1 MVKFGLKKPKM
12 PSISVPKKK
21 GCSQRDK
28 LGTKNNLP
36 FWVFMAAVMSRAVY
50 QFDGLF
56 QHLIKSYFNNK
67 FILEQFMK
75 LKDKNEID
83 LYELIQSEKAQSGGQ
98 EKKLNIADVA
108 KIKIEA
114 GRAAKKAKRIVKLME
129 RVKDQ
134 TTFPKNS
141 AQYLATL
148 VNTTNDIAIDFTNEK
163 ILIPK
168 EGGKKNKAWNKDAH
182 NTVFTPLYTALP
194 EDYKE
199 MKVTDNDDLSFVYV
213 RTDHDMNCFVVY
225 HKPSKTLM
233 VTFRGTSSIKSS
245 IEDIK
250 AITTYVITPTN
261 IADDNKQ
268 NYGNMH
274 QGFLQQQIGSFHR
287 IVYAM
292 KMLVEKAHASGDP
305 KPTKDN
311 LKLFVFGH
319 SLGGANT
326 TVFSYFYQYWKV
338 QMSKVLQAP
347 YLNVPL
353 YVVSWGQ
360 PRVGTK
366 IFARDYFKLMVDP
379 KTMRPQSGGQE
390 ASNGKIHF
398 IRAKTDGDLIP
409 EVPKTVNLLK
419 KENAYFHVGEDVN
432 ISNQTPYQC
441 NSRIDKVTQQLHYKK
456 PLQCDHR
463 FSCSTAKGM
472 FAHTNAA
479 YISFMTILKAAGGG
493 FGATGLE
500 YVYNN
505 LNGTR
510 QEGKIK
516 GYSKHFLMSNKL
528 YEDEMLNNT
537 VTLTIKPHP
546 GTQDDKKTRI
556 STEKEFGTF
565 MRGHQPS
572 MIKAPSI
579 PKIKAPSIPKMKM
592 PKFGFGSKKKT
603 EKKGGRMKRKTKRRR
618 KKKKHTKKKR
628 RRKRKGTKKKRR
640 RRR

>member
-1 MVKFGLKKPKM
+1 MVKFGFKKPKI
-12 PSISVPKKK
+12 PSIKGLMKKK
-21 GCSQRDK
+21 TECGN
-28 LGTKNNLP
+28 NNLS

-67 FILEQFMK
+67 FILKQFMDLADTNK
-75 LKDKNEID
+75 VD
-83 LYELIQSEKAQSGGQ
+83 LYKPKLAECSAPEAKVGGGKRLDKLI
-98 EKKLNIADVA
+98 
-108 KIKIEA
+108 
-114 GRAAKKAKRIVKLME
+114 KRLEDK
-129 RVKDQ
+129 Q
-134 TTFPKNS
+134 TFVKNS
-141 AQYLATL
+141 AQYLATII
-148 VNTTNDIAIDFTNEK
+148 NSTNDIAIDFTYEK

-168 EGGKKNKAWNKDAH
+168 KDGKKNKAWNAEAH
-182 NTVFTPLYTALP
+182 NEVFGPLYTALS

-199 MKVTDNDDLSFVYV
+199 TKVTNNDELSFVYV
-213 RTDHDMNCFVVY
+213 RTDHDMNCFIVY

-250 AITTYVITPTN
+250 AITSSVITPTN
-261 IADDNKQ
+261 IDENNKQ
-268 NYGNMH
+268 NYGNIH
-274 QGFLQQQIGSFHR
+274 KGFLQQQIGSFHR

-292 KMLVEKAHASGDP
+292 KMLVEKAHKSDP

-366 IFARDYFKLMVDP
+366 IFARDYFKQMVDP
-379 KTMRPQSGGQE
+379 NTMRPQSGGQE
-390 ASNGKIHF
+390 APNGKIHF

-409 EVPKTVNLLK
+409 EVPKTVNLMK
-419 KENAYFHVGEDVN
+419 KENAYFHVGEDVS
-432 ISNQTPYQC
+432 IHNQRPYQC
-441 NSRIDKVTQQLHYKK
+441 NSRIDKITQQLHYKK
-456 PLQCDHR
+456 SLHCDHR
-463 FSCSTAKGM
+463 ASRSTLKGM

-479 YISFMTILKAAGGG
+479 FISFMTILKAAGGG
-493 FGATGLE
+493 FMWPGMIF
-500 YVYNN
+500 VYND

-528 YEDEMLNNT
+528 YEDEMLKNKDPKAPL
-537 VTLTIKPHP
+537 VIKPHP

-556 STEKEFGTF
+556 STDKEFGTF
-565 MRGHQPS
+565 MKKHQTS
-572 MIKAPSI
+572 M
-579 PKIKAPSIPKMKM
+579 
-592 PKFGFGSKKKT
+592 FGSKKKT
-603 EKKGGRMKRKTKRRR
+603 EKKGGRMKRKTKRR
-618 KKKKHTKKKR
+618 KKKKTHTKKKR
-628 RRKRKGTKKKRR
+628 RRNRKGTKKKRR

>member
-1 MVKFGLKKPKM
+1 MGL
-12 PSISVPKKK
+12 PKKK

-67 FILEQFMK
+67 FILKQFMD
-75 LKDKNEID
+75 LKSTNKVD
-83 LYELIQSEKAQSGGQ
+83 LYKPLLVAEGSPAQNPMAIKRRATVGGGKRLDKLI
-98 EKKLNIADVA
+98 
-108 KIKIEA
+108 
-114 GRAAKKAKRIVKLME
+114 KRLEDK
-129 RVKDQ
+129 Q
-134 TTFPKNS
+134 TFGKNS
-141 AQYLATL
+141 AQYLATII
-148 VNTTNDIAIDFTNEK
+148 NTTNDIAIDFGYEK
-163 ILIPK
+163 ILNGSAENK
-168 EGGKKNKAWNKDAH
+168 GKKDKLWDMKRHNK
-182 NTVFTPLYTALP
+182 VFGPLYNALKD
-194 EDYKE
+194 DYLE
-199 MKVTDNDDLSFVYV
+199 LDVTDNNNLSFVYV

-250 AITTYVITPTN
+250 AITTSVITPTN

-274 QGFLQQQIGSFHR
+274 KGFLQQQIGSFHR

-292 KMLVEKAHASGDP
+292 KMLVEKAGDP

-366 IFARDYFKLMVDP
+366 IFARDYFKLMVNP
-379 KTMRPQSGGQE
+379 NTMRPQSGGQE
-390 ASNGKIHF
+390 APNGKIHF

-419 KENAYFHVGEDVN
+419 KENAYFHVGEDVS

-441 NSRIDKVTQQLHYKK
+441 NSRIDKVTQQLHYKQ

-500 YVYNN
+500 YVYND
-505 LNGTR
+505 LNGSR
-510 QEGKIK
+510 QAGKIK

-528 YEDEMLNNT
+528 YEDEMLKNNNPNAPL
-537 VTLTIKPHP
+537 VIKPHP
-546 GTQDDKKTRI
+546 GTGEDKKTRI
-556 STEKEFGTF
+556 SSDEEFGTF

-572 MIKAPSI
+572 MIKV
-579 PKIKAPSIPKMKM
+579 PKMSVPKMKM
-592 PKFGFGSKKKT
+592 PKSFGWKKK
-603 EKKGGRMKRKTKRRR
+603 KKPATLKKEGASTNLMAKVGGRRRRRTKKRRR
-618 KKKKHTKKKR
+618 KRKRTKKKR
-628 RRKRKGTKKKRR
+628 RRKSRKSRR
-640 RRR
+640 RRRR